1 MLHTLLQRW
10 RYRILN
16 SLFMSVLLCLALTL
30 PAAATERQRVT
41 IFAAASLKGAI
52 MAAISEFETQQPD
65 SDIRLSVAASS
76 TLARQIEA
84 GAPADIYASANLLWA
99 EYLAGQGMLVP
110 GWRSDW
116 LGNRLVLIATGGDVA
131 ITVMPHELRADERLI
146 DKLPEGERLAVGDP
160 EHVPVG
166 RYARAAL
173 ESLGQWDALRPRLA
187 PTADTLAT
195 IALVGTG
202 VAPLG
207 IAYGSDALLSER
219 VRVVAYF
226 PDSSHPPIRYS
237 LALIARQD
245 GQQPNK
251 VAQAFFDFLQTPS
264 AMRTFADHGFRT
276 DASP

>member
-10 RYRILN
+10 RYCILN
-16 SLFMSVLLCLALTL
+16 GMPVAVLLCLALSM
-30 PAAATERQRVT
+30 PVAAAGRQQITV
-41 IFAAASLKGAI
+41 FAAASLKGAM

-116 LGNRLVLIATGGDVA
+116 LGNRLVLIATGGDVV

-173 ESLGQWDALRPRLA
+173 DSLGQWDALRPRLA

-207 IAYGSDALLSER
+207 IAYGSDALLSDR

-237 LALIARQD
+237 LGLIDRQD
-245 GQQPNK
+245 GQQNEL
-251 VAQAFFDFLQTPS
+251 AQAFFDFLQTPS
-264 AMRTFADHGFRT
+264 AMRIFADHGFRT
-276 DASP
+276 DAPP

>member
-1 MLHTLLQRW
+1 MLHTILQRC
-10 RYRILN
+10 RILN
-16 SLFMSVLLCLALTL
+16 SVAMSVLLCLTL
-30 PAAATERQRVT
+30 SMPAAATERQQVT
-41 IFAAASLKGAI
+41 VFAAASLKGS
-52 MAAISEFETQQPD
+52 MMVAISEFETLQPD

-116 LGNRLVLIATGGDVA
+116 LGNRLVLIATGGDVV

-207 IAYGSDALLSER
+207 IAYGSDALLSDR

-237 LALIARQD
+237 LGLIDRQD
-245 GQQPNK
+245 GQQNEL
-251 VAQAFFDFLQTPS
+251 AQAFFDFLQTPS
-264 AMRTFADHGFRT
+264 AMRIFADHGFRT
-276 DASP
+276 DAPP

>member
-1 MLHTLLQRW
+1 M
-10 RYRILN
+10 
-16 SLFMSVLLCLALTL
+16 
-30 PAAATERQRVT
+30 
-41 IFAAASLKGAI
+41 
-52 MAAISEFETQQPD
+52 
-65 SDIRLSVAASS
+65 
-76 TLARQIEA
+76 ARQIEA

-116 LGNRLVLIATGGDVA
+116 LGNRLVLIATGGDLA

-173 ESLGQWDALRPRLA
+173 ESLGQWEALRPRLA
-187 PTADTLAT
+187 PTADALAT

-207 IAYGSDALLSER
+207 IAYGSDALLSDR

-226 PDSSHPPIRYS
+226 PDSSQPPIRYS
-237 LALIARQD
+237 LALVKRQD
-245 GQQPNK
+245 GQQNEL
-251 VAQAFFDFLQTPS
+251 ARAFFDFLQTPS
-264 AMRTFADHGFRT
+264 AMRIFADHGFRT
-276 DASP
+276 DAPP

>member
-10 RYRILN
+10 RYHILN
-16 SLFMSVLLCLALTL
+16 SLFMSVLLCMALTL
-30 PAAATERQRVT
+30 PAAATEQQRLTV
-41 IFAAASLKGAI
+41 FAAASLKGAM

-65 SDIRLSVAASS
+65 SGIRLSVAASS

-116 LGNRLVLIATGGDVA
+116 LGNRLVLIATGGDVV

-237 LALIARQD
+237 LGLIDRQD
-245 GQQPNK
+245 GQQNEL
-251 VAQAFFDFLQTPS
+251 AQAFFDFLQTPS
-264 AMRTFADHGFRT
+264 AMRIFADHGFRT
-276 DASP
+276 DAPP